1 MRCLLPSQDQG
12 PAIKAVTNTR
22 RGRAP
27 FAFASDLR
35 AQEFSE
41 SVLACLRALNIH
53 ATFAPPRPS
62 HRSPSMDA
70 NHRART
76 RTHAHAPQ
84 VVDANHTRMILSVG
98 GGGDGGDDEE
108 EEEEEDEE
116 GEEED
121 GGSGGGG
128 GGGGG
133 PLLTVVRPP
142 PFLAT
147 AATAAA
153 AGAGARLAYT
163 ALERS
168 PDRANLARR

>member
-1 MRCLLPSQDQG
+1 MRRLLPSQDQG
-12 PAIKAVTNTR
+12 PATKADPATKTITNTR

-76 RTHAHAPQ
+76 RTQTP
-84 VVDANHTRMILSVG
+84 G
-98 GGGDGGDDEE
+98 
-108 EEEEEDEE
+108 
-116 GEEED
+116 
-121 GGSGGGG
+121 
-128 GGGGG
+128 
-133 PLLTVVRPP
+133 
-142 PFLAT
+142 
-147 AATAAA
+147 
-153 AGAGARLAYT
+153 
-163 ALERS
+163 
-168 PDRANLARR
+168 